1 MYLLLQRDTG
11 RTSNLLVHWLAQLG
25 NAGYEGCEFPFGKRV
40 EMLQRGKE
48 LFLQSCY
55 CLKRIMTFT
64 TENYQL

>member
-1 MYLLLQRDTG
+1 MYLLLQCDTG

-40 EMLQRGKE
+40 EMLQREE
-48 LFLQSCY
+48 LFLQSY